1 MDIFVYGTLRDEG
14 VRNAVLGHPV
24 GEAIAAFKPD
34 HSARLV
40 KGETYPMIK
49 PMQGHNAQGMILSGL
64 SQEDILRLDAF
75 EGENYRRTP
84 TQVTLKDGTIYET
97 EMYVEIAGRDEDGP
111 FDLEGWLTSKREDFI
126 TGFMQGRGFDR
137 PED

>member
-1 MDIFVYGTLRDEG
+1 MHIFVYGTLRDEG

-24 GEAIAAFKPD
+24 AQVMSAHKLD

-40 KGETYPMIK
+40 KGEAYPMIK
-49 PMQGHNAQGMILSGL
+49 PLAGENAQGMILMDL
-64 SQEDILRLDAF
+64 SADDIAQLDRF
-75 EGENYRRTP
+75 EGENYRRTS
-84 TQVTLKDGTIYET
+84 TEVILEDGTSFIT

-111 FDLEGWLTSKREDFI
+111 FDLEGWLQSKREDFI

-137 PED
+137 PKD

>member
-24 GEAIAAFKPD
+24 EAFEPALKPD

-40 KGETYPMIK
+40 KGEAYPMIK
-49 PMQGHNAQGMILSGL
+49 PMTGMNAEGMILKGL
-64 SQEDILRLDAF
+64 SADDIAILDRF
-75 EGENYRRTP
+75 EGENYQRIATN
-84 TQVTLKDGTIYET
+84 VMLADGTVFET

-111 FDLEGWLTSKREDFI
+111 FDLEGWLVSKREDFI
-126 TGFMQGRGFDR
+126 QSFMQGRGFDR
-137 PED
+137 PKD